1 MDTALL
7 INKFAKMGARVRF
20 GPRISQ
26 RENRRLV
33 DSDRSLRV
41 DIQTDRQ
48 GEYFDIRVDD
58 SVVDLDVVDLK
69 PEDRHLLLLA
79 RRAEQEQKDKFLC
92 GHDERH
98 WFVAAVPDVRGVS
111 NIRTAMEALKP
122 HEVREAQ
129 DNKRVKFRD
138 RGRRRT
144 SAYVRQGEWFFLPEP
159 DLQVPDA
166 HIILN
171 EPLQRGAGKPHMA
184 ENLYRKG
191 GVSPARTA
199 TPGRWTQTRRARSV
213 IFTAG
218 PERRSCSSR
227 PAGNRRK
234 SPTYRSFG
242 LPSADPTLIRLRLIT
257 RRSGWRRRVI
267 TSGWPV
273 RTGSGT
279 GSNQP

>member
-171 EPLQRGAGKPHMA
+171 EPLQRGAGKPHIA

-191 GVSPARTA
+191 GVTVHVCSRYPNGLEDDSYREVLDRNHRARY
-199 TPGRWTQTRRARSV
+199 WHWQTRQRDATVYVKGRIRHPDHSTVSLTCWHRVAMNTETQSRAMRNV
-213 IFTAG
+213 AF
-218 PERRSCSSR
+218 
-227 PAGNRRK
+227 
-234 SPTYRSFG
+234 
-242 LPSADPTLIRLRLIT
+242 LD
-257 RRSGWRRRVI
+257 
-267 TSGWPV
+267 
-273 RTGSGT
+273 
-279 GSNQP
+279 